1 VTGWLAGHRALV
13 VGAGSGIGR
22 AVVDAY
28 LAEGAQVAVL
38 ERDPGKCA
46 ALEQELTGVTV
57 VQGDATTPAADAAAV
72 GAAVTAFGGL
82 DGLVV
87 CVGVFD
93 QYLGIRDLPD
103 DAVDAAF
110 DEVFS
115 VNVRSCL
122 HAVRAAVPHLERAR
136 GVITLTT
143 STSAHYPGRGGVLY
157 VSSKFA
163 VRGLVTAL
171 AHELAPAVRVNAV
184 APGGT
189 LGTDFRG
196 AGSLG
201 LAEVRL
207 DDAPGRAEA
216 MRARTPL
223 AVALTARDHTGA
235 YVYLASDR
243 ARGVTGTVLH
253 SDGGMAVR

>member
-1 VTGWLAGHRALV
+1 VTVWLAGHRALV

-28 LAEGAQVAVL
+28 LAEGAHVAVL
-38 ERDPGKCA
+38 ERDHAKCA
-46 ALEQELTGVTV
+46 ALRQAGIPT
-57 VQGDATTPAADAAAV
+57 VQGDATTAEDCAAGVAAAV
-72 GAAVTAFGGL
+72 EAFGGL

-93 QYLGIRDLPD
+93 QYLGVRDLPAA
-103 DAVDAAF
+103 AVDAAF
-110 DEVFS
+110 DEIFS

-122 HAVRAAVPHLERAR
+122 HAVRAAVAHLERSH

-157 VSSKFA
+157 VASKFA

-171 AHELAPAVRVNAV
+171 AHELAPEVRVNAV

-196 AGSLG
+196 ARALG
-201 LAEVRL
+201 LGDVRL
-207 DDAPGRAEA
+207 ADTPGRAES

-223 AVALTARDHTGA
+223 AVALEPADHAGA
-235 YVYLASDR
+235 YVYLASPR

-253 SDGGMAVR
+253 SDGGMGVR